1 MKKAKPLQTVA
12 IAILIATSCAAP
24 KPVVRITPKATKT
37 TWEHGKEFVSY
48 QKSDFIVHCAY
59 HGTDASFVIF
69 DIEVI
74 NNSPDDY
81 LVAPENFVM
90 YPDSGKWDPITNQT
104 VYAAFPVRAMNP
116 EDQLLK
122 LDLQQSAT
130 EASMK
135 NQQTA
140 AAVLAIAAVPV
151 IIASAVADANDTEP
165 REVSRTDVT
174 TTTTI
179 GVIGGL
185 DAGQEADAQTLD
197 AVDRS
202 KSVWEQYALRKTTIS
217 QGEAVR
223 GLIYFPKPD
232 FEKHTELRIDVPII
246 NNDQI
251 TLNYQVKLY
260 YPTTNQQ
267 TY

>member
-1 MKKAKPLQTVA
+1 M
-12 IAILIATSCAAP
+12 
-24 KPVVRITPKATKT
+24 VRITPQATKT
-37 TWEHGKEFVSY
+37 TWEHGKEVVSY

-197 AVDRS
+197 AVRS
-202 KSVWEQYALRKTTIS
+202 IQKRMGTIRPPKTTIS
-217 QGEAVR
+217 QGEAR
-223 GLIYFPKPD
+223 RRTDLLPPNRTSRNTPSLKLTFR
-232 FEKHTELRIDVPII
+232 LS
-246 NNDQI
+246 I
-251 TLNYQVKLY
+251 TTK
-260 YPTTNQQ
+260 
-267 TY
+267 